1 MNKSDNKTAKKVKKV
16 IKKKKIVKKK
26 VKKEDS
32 DTDNIKIELF
42 DDNYAEKR
50 DKMSKIMNF
59 GKLSNT
65 LLEGSV
71 ETKEER
77 EEKVTESY
85 NSLIE
90 KLDLPFWHDL
100 TEEKKDPFV
109 KVYKNALEPSFCDH
123 MIDIFEKREELKLD
137 YGKGNTS
144 REVELFKK
152 GKTKEDIEGL
162 ICAKKTDEVNITRNK
177 EILFQEDQFLNS
189 ALSNCFS
196 KYNQDML
203 EYTGMICFKDLTD
216 TGYQMQKYTKNKGRY
231 FLHHDFLAHD
241 INNVNQYRMVTFLFY
256 LNDVE
261 EGGETTFPS
270 FKVKPE
276 KGSVLFF
283 PSTWNYVHSGNV
295 PKSSDKYIITGWMY
309 DKL

>member
-1 MNKSDNKTAKKVKKV
+1 MEIYRYYSINIQCINKYKYYLNFNINSMNKSDNKTAKKVKKVIKKV

-77 EEKVTESY
+77 EEKVIESY
-85 NSLIE
+85 NSLIK

-100 TEEKKDPFV
+100 PEEKKDPFV
-109 KVYKNALEPSFCDH
+109 KVYKNALKPSFCDH

-152 GKTKEDIEGL
+152 GKTKEDIEGI
-162 ICAKKTDEVNITRNK
+162 ICAKKTDEIHITRNK

-196 KYNQDML
+196 KY
-203 EYTGMICFKDLTD
+203 
-216 TGYQMQKYTKNKGRY
+216 
-231 FLHHDFLAHD
+231 HHDID
-241 INNVNQYRMVTFLFY
+241 R
-256 LNDVE
+256 
-261 EGGETTFPS
+261 
-270 FKVKPE
+270 K
-276 KGSVLFF
+276 SV
-283 PSTWNYVHSGNV
+283 V
-295 PKSSDKYIITGWMY
+295 
-309 DKL
+309 